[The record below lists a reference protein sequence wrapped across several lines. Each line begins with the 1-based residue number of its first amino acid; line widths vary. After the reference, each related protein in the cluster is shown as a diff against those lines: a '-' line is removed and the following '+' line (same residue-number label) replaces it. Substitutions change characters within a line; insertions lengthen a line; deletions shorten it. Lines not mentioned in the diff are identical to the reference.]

1 MRVNDFLR
9 AVIQESRK
17 LLPPQ
22 LQNFD
27 GRSRFTLIQI
37 YFNKRSIHY
46 EVWIR
51 GGVKLIEIGLHCE
64 SDSETNS
71 RLLQFFRTRELE
83 IRGEL
88 GTQVE
93 CERWTKS
100 WTRVHQVIQYRS
112 LDDALVSRV
121 ARELANMISVL
132 QPMLDQYETNPAGEL
147 KRTLKRRSS

>member
-17 LLPPQ
+17 LLPHQ
-22 LQNFD
+22 WQNFD

-37 YFNKRSIHY
+37 FFNKRSIHY

-64 SDSETNS
+64 SDSETNA
-71 RLLQFFRTRELE
+71 RLLQFFRTREFE

-88 GTQVE
+88 GPQVE

-112 LDDALVSRV
+112 LDDALVGRV
-121 ARELANMISVL
+121 AKELAKMILVL
-132 QPMLDQYETNPAGEL
+132 QPMMEQFETELAGEA
-147 KRTLKRRSS
+147 KRRPKKV